1 MRLLGFQITKANAGT
16 LAPPTD
22 SRGGWVGWIRE
33 SFSGAWQRN
42 AEELSPDECGANFAE
57 WACRTLI
64 ASDISKLRVRLVQ
77 QKGDVWQE
85 TQSPAF
91 SPVLRKPNGFQ
102 NRIQFFE
109 SWVLSKLQRGN
120 TYALKARDGRGIVT
134 ALYVLNP
141 DRVQP
146 LVSEDGQVFYQLSK
160 DNLAGLEEAQ
170 VIVPAREIIHD
181 RFNCLYHPL
190 VGIAPVY
197 ASALAST
204 LGTNIQRTAARS
216 ARNGVR
222 IGGILVA
229 PGKINPED
237 ASRLKETWETRYSGP
252 EGAGRIAV
260 LGDGIKFEKLT
271 MTAEEAQ
278 LIEQLKYTAEIVC
291 AAYHVPPY
299 KIGGTMPTYANIQS
313 LNVEYYSQC
322 LQKHIEDIEL
332 CLDEGLGIG
341 EGVPVKTDK
350 GPVTYG
356 TEFDVDNLLRMDSAT
371 QITMLKDGVSAAI
384 YAPNEARAKVGLGA
398 VEGGASPLMQVQNYS
413 LAALA
418 KRDSQED
425 PFAKAGQADGPPQ
438 QSQDQQD
445 QAAAEKAAA
454 AAHYLRKEL
463 SGLAA

>member
-1 MRLLGFQITKANAGT
+1 MKLLGFQITKANAGT

-120 TYALKARDGRGIVT
+120 AYVLKARDGRGIVT

-341 EGVPVKTDK
+341 EGMPVN
-350 GPVTYG
+350 GATYG

-384 YAPNEARAKVGLGA
+384 YAPNEARAKVGLA
-398 VEGGASPLMQVQNYS
+398 PKTGGDSPMIQQQNFS

-418 KRDSQED
+418 ERDAND
-425 PFAKAGQADGPPQ
+425 PFSKPAAPPPADPAANDNAEAAQ
-438 QSQDQQD
+438 
-445 QAAAEKAAA
+445 QAAKMIAAIA
-454 AAHYLRKEL
+454 K
-463 SGLAA
+463 GLA

>member
-1 MRLLGFQITKANAGT
+1 MKLLGFHITKANAGT

-237 ASRLKETWETRYSGP
+237 ANRLKETWETKYSGP

-341 EGVPVKTDK
+341 EGVPVN
-350 GPVTYG
+350 GVTYG

-384 YAPNEARAKVGLGA
+384 YAPNEARAKVGLA
-398 VEGGASPLMQVQNYS
+398 PKTGGDSPMIQQQNFS

-418 KRDSQED
+418 ERDAND
-425 PFAKAGQADGPPQ
+425 PFSKPAAPPPADPAANDNAEAAQ
-438 QSQDQQD
+438 
-445 QAAAEKAAA
+445 QAAKMIAAIA
-454 AAHYLRKEL
+454 K
-463 SGLAA
+463 GLA

>member
-1 MRLLGFQITKANAGT
+1 MKLLGFQITKANAGT

-85 TQSPAF
+85 TQSAAF

-120 TYALKARDGRGIVT
+120 AYVLKARDGRGIVT

-341 EGVPVKTDK
+341 EGVTVNN
-350 GPVTYG
+350 VTYG

-384 YAPNEARAKVGLGA
+384 YAPNEARAKVGLA
-398 VEGGASPLMQVQNYS
+398 PKTGGDSPMIQQQNFS

-418 KRDSQED
+418 ERDAND
-425 PFAKAGQADGPPQ
+425 PFSKPAAPPPADPAANDNAEAAQ
-438 QSQDQQD
+438 
-445 QAAAEKAAA
+445 QAAKMIAAIA
-454 AAHYLRKEL
+454 K
-463 SGLAA
+463 GLA

>member
-109 SWVLSKLQRGN
+109 SWLLSKLQRGN
-120 TYALKARDGRGIVT
+120 TYVLKARDGRGIVT

-341 EGVPVKTDK
+341 EGVPVN
-350 GPVTYG
+350 GVTYG

-384 YAPNEARAKVGLGA
+384 YAPNEARAKVGLA
-398 VEGGASPLMQVQNYS
+398 PKDGGDSPMIQQQNFS

-418 KRDSQED
+418 ERDAND
-425 PFAKAGQADGPPQ
+425 PFSKPAAPPPADPAANDNAEAAQ
-438 QSQDQQD
+438 
-445 QAAAEKAAA
+445 QAAKMIAAIA
-454 AAHYLRKEL
+454 K
-463 SGLAA
+463 GLA

>member
-120 TYALKARDGRGIVT
+120 AYVLKARDGRGIVT

-299 KIGGTMPTYANIQS
+299 KIGGTMTTYANIQS

-341 EGVPVKTDK
+341 EGVPVN
-350 GPVTYG
+350 GVTYG

-371 QITMLKDGVSAAI
+371 QITMLKDGVSAGI
-384 YAPNEARAKVGLGA
+384 YAPNEARAKVGLA
-398 VEGGASPLMQVQNYS
+398 PKTGGDSPMIQQQNFS

-418 KRDSQED
+418 ERDANAPFSKPAAPPPAD
-425 PFAKAGQADGPPQ
+425 PAANDNAEAAQ
-438 QSQDQQD
+438 
-445 QAAAEKAAA
+445 QAAKMIAAIA
-454 AAHYLRKEL
+454 K
-463 SGLAA
+463 GLA

>member
-120 TYALKARDGRGIVT
+120 AYVLKARDGRGIVT

-341 EGVPVKTDK
+341 EGVPVN
-350 GPVTYG
+350 GVTYG

-371 QITMLKDGVSAAI
+371 QITMLKDGVSAGI
-384 YAPNEARAKVGLGA
+384 YAPNEARAKVGLA
-398 VEGGASPLMQVQNYS
+398 PKTGGDSPMIQQQNFS

-418 KRDSQED
+418 ERDANAPFSKPAAPPPAD
-425 PFAKAGQADGPPQ
+425 PAANDNAEAAQ
-438 QSQDQQD
+438 
-445 QAAAEKAAA
+445 QAAKMIAAIA
-454 AAHYLRKEL
+454 K
-463 SGLAA
+463 GLA

>member
-1 MRLLGFQITKANAGT
+1 MKLLGFHITKANAGT

-109 SWVLSKLQRGN
+109 SWVLSKLQRG
-120 TYALKARDGRGIVT
+120 TAYVLKARDGRGIVT

-141 DRVQP
+141 NRVQP

-291 AAYHVPPY
+291 SAYHVPPY

-341 EGVPVKTDK
+341 EGVTVNNA
-350 GPVTYG
+350 TYG

-384 YAPNEARAKVGLGA
+384 YAPNEARAKVGLA
-398 VEGGASPLMQVQNYS
+398 PKTGGDSPMIQQQNFS

-418 KRDSQED
+418 ERDAND
-425 PFAKAGQADGPPQ
+425 PFSKPAAPPPADPAANDNAEAAQ
-438 QSQDQQD
+438 
-445 QAAAEKAAA
+445 QAAKMIAAIA
-454 AAHYLRKEL
+454 K
-463 SGLAA
+463 GLA

>member
-109 SWVLSKLQRGN
+109 SWLLSKLQRGN
-120 TYALKARDGRGIVT
+120 TYVLKARDGRGIVT

-341 EGVPVKTDK
+341 EGVTVNN
-350 GPVTYG
+350 VTYG

-384 YAPNEARAKVGLGA
+384 YAPNEARAKVGLA
-398 VEGGASPLMQVQNYS
+398 PKTGGDSPMIQQQNFS

-418 KRDSQED
+418 ERDAND
-425 PFAKAGQADGPPQ
+425 PFSKPAAPPPADPAANDNAEAAQ
-438 QSQDQQD
+438 
-445 QAAAEKAAA
+445 QAAKMIAAIA
-454 AAHYLRKEL
+454 K
-463 SGLAA
+463 GLA

>member
-1 MRLLGFQITKANAGT
+1 MKLLGFQITKANAGT

-141 DRVQP
+141 VQP

-237 ASRLKETWETRYSGP
+237 ANRLKETWETKYSGP

-341 EGVPVKTDK
+341 EGVPVN
-350 GPVTYG
+350 GVTYG

-384 YAPNEARAKVGLGA
+384 YAPNEARAKVGLA
-398 VEGGASPLMQVQNYS
+398 PKTGGDSPMIQQQNFS

-418 KRDSQED
+418 ERDAND
-425 PFAKAGQADGPPQ
+425 PFSKPAAPPPADPAANDNAEAAQ
-438 QSQDQQD
+438 
-445 QAAAEKAAA
+445 QAAKMIAAIA
-454 AAHYLRKEL
+454 K
-463 SGLAA
+463 GLA